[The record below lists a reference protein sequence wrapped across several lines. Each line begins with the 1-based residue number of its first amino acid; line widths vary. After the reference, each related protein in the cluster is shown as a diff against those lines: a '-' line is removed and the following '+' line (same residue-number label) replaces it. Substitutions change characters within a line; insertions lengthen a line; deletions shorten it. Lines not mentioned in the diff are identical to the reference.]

1 MGRIHKKY
9 YSANAT
15 FLSDE
20 AIQEIKGSPVVVNYI
35 ENCEREQQMN
45 SHIQNS
51 GNVFSSESESELIK
65 ITERILNVLGEVW
78 SNLTFATST
87 SRNQQS
93 EGTYITD
100 VVVPL
105 LRAGLGNLP
114 NGYICLSTA
123 ERQSLATRLEEI

>member
-20 AIQEIKGSPVVVNYI
+20 AIQEIKGSPVVVN
-35 ENCEREQQMN
+35 
-45 SHIQNS
+45 
-51 GNVFSSESESELIK
+51 
-65 ITERILNVLGEVW
+65 
-78 SNLTFATST
+78 
-87 SRNQQS
+87 
-93 EGTYITD
+93 